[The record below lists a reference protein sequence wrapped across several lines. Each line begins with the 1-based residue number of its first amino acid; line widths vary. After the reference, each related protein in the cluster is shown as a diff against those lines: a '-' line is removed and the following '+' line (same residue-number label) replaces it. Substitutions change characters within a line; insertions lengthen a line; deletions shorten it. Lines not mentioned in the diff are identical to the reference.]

1 MLRSAYPAMLDV
13 AKSILEN
20 QRSLEASNKCISL
33 SEILDLIPGTK

>member
-1 MLRSAYPAMLDV
+1 MASV

-20 QRSLEASNKCISL
+20 GRSAEIEKDILSI